1 MQFSGLRNMLNELSK
16 NINKQVV
23 ITLTNGKER
32 QGIIVGLDA
41 ESNTIRLRDE
51 INNSIS
57 ILISMIGMFEPVNN
71 ASELVKPPIR
81 QPDNLPDNANG
92 QKINNYEI
100 LQKIVKI
107 ETTFDTEIKNAVLKI
122 FKPNFATPSDISNL
136 NAHRLKI
143 DTTAIWNW
151 IKDKYDYAIK
161 TGRLIPNSDELRA
174 IIDRT
179 KSLIETSELSKSY
192 VLNNSLGYFNYL
204 NNNKS
209 EAIKAYMNAAKLS
222 NKPENWLNLAS
233 IASEKGENEMA
244 CYALEKL
251 FFQSACTENQYE
263 KAWYKFTDL
272 IIKFSAYNIFD
283 SIFNSSRLLLK
294 EEQYKIF
301 ETICYCLIKKGHQKI
316 VETQLQN
323 SVSNPDYK
331 KLVSENLLVLPQ
343 HPLESYVAFTMDFER
358 LISKP
363 IIIDTLKPKQSASIL
378 EPKRSFIKDIDL
390 HREALKILRNQKD
403 YTKAEEL
410 FRLAIKKG
418 SNKQSAVRDLAMMLD
433 QLKRTDEAIELVK
446 QYTDN
451 SEPDKNLLY
460 ILNYKAG
467 NYEKAISL
475 QKELVKSYENY
486 LHTERI
492 NENITSVRNKKVTMY
507 INLASC
513 YLKLE
518 KYKEVEDYY
527 KIALKFNPDN
537 YTLKRNIAIC
547 HYKQGHIDLAKTELQ
562 RIVSEFPDGKVIELL
577 NAINSQLQN
586 PNKNNRSIDII
597 IANTLAQYSIDLD
610 KFTYFY
616 LNRFEY
622 KGVPPEAIKE
632 GRYIAN
638 ENDREKDIDK
648 IEKAATALGTKNPED
663 RSGLYLSAAKIMY
676 DSESKDKYFYR
687 YLCKSFT
694 SKGDSAVYDKRS
706 LDTIKTFYLAALKV
720 YDVYTDDD
728 KEKKLRVDEQ
738 DAVNAL
744 YRYLYAHLGMT
755 ELQNKVIA
763 IRVGT
768 FENQLKQIKDS
779 CEDVFEKIFITYKN
793 YNNIFEAINLAI
805 ARSPQYASKRLLTVI
820 FDNFILQHAAIDYL
834 HKKLKKTVQENN
846 LTFEKFVKLWNEL
859 SSAVIQ
865 QENNLFE
872 QLNLLNRFELSEV
885 WLKNAIE
892 KIKNLLEE
900 VIFNSDKG
908 YLSKLQSI
916 FDSCI
921 SLCNSTTFDEKIIR
935 RENVEQGGKSF
946 LNEIEKNPTKLS
958 IEEIYPIIKN
968 VLSTIESYLNNLY
981 QTSRPELVISS
992 AIVSYQLKENNQ
1004 IDLQVKIENTA
1015 EGHAEQVELLID
1027 NDNDFYELVN
1037 MQTVAYGTIRGKEKE
1052 TQIIALKLNP
1062 KAIAAKAFTLR
1073 ANVKFR
1079 TRQGESVETSLQ
1091 ELPIQLGDAKDF
1103 VEIKPNPYAQWVR
1116 GGTVV
1121 DKTMFFGREE
1131 FIKRAYSAIC
1141 NNYRSYVIYGQFRSG
1156 KSSILH
1162 HLEQELKTN
1171 SQIMVAEI
1179 GDVGRL
1185 MDDNSP
1191 TPLLYQMLF
1200 GILRRIHKSIQDKER
1215 NGLSKL
1221 DFYIPTSQ
1229 EFYGHPAP
1237 LDFFYELFDNLKEKR
1252 NNYPEWTDI
1261 RIVVT
1266 MDEFTYLYEKIIQG
1280 KLSHD
1285 FMKNWKALLATNYFN
1300 VVLVAQDVFPKFRN
1314 KYDNAF
1320 QTMQH
1325 ERVTYLEEP
1334 DAKELIDKPIR
1345 IKINQEDTESR
1356 YTEQEAI
1363 DRICEL
1369 TACSPYYIQIFCNQ
1383 LVDYINDEK
1392 QPYITKANVSIVKD
1406 RLLRGNKRLD
1416 KTAFTNL
1423 INNSDPSADA
1433 IPHSDLIKVLKKI
1446 AEHTKNDPYCS
1457 SNKINCETQIDIN
1470 EILKDLEDRDVI
1482 DKHGEKGFRIR
1493 VGLFKEWLNENPGFL
1508 E

>member
-1 MQFSGLRNMLNELSK
+1 MLNELSK

-32 QGIIVGLDA
+32 QGIIVGLDT
-41 ESNTIRLRDE
+41 ESNMIRLRDQS
-51 INNSIS
+51 NNSIA
-57 ILISMIGMFEPVNN
+57 ILLSMIGMIEPVNN

-81 QPDNLPDNANG
+81 QPDNVPDNATG
-92 QKINNYEI
+92 
-100 LQKIVKI
+100 QKIVKI

-122 FKPNFATPSDISNL
+122 CKPNFATPSDISNL

-161 TGRLIPNSDELRA
+161 TGRLVSNSDDLRA

-179 KSLIETSELSKSY
+179 KSLIETSELSKSSI
-192 VLNNSLGYFNYL
+192 LNTYLGYFNYL

-209 EAIKAYMNAAKLS
+209 EAIKAYMKAAKLS
-222 NKPENWLNLAS
+222 NKSENWLNFAS
-233 IASEKGENEMA
+233 IANEKGESEMA

-251 FFQSACTENQYE
+251 FLQSACTENQYE
-263 KAWYKFTDL
+263 KAWYKFTEL
-272 IIKFSAYNIFD
+272 IIKFSAYNLLGNIL
-283 SIFNSSRLLLK
+283 NNTCRLLLK
-294 EEQYKIF
+294 EEQQKIS
-301 ETICYCLIKKGHQKI
+301 ETVCYCLLKKGYRDI
-316 VETQLQN
+316 VETQLQA
-323 SVSNPDYK
+323 SLSNPDYK
-331 KLVSENLLVLPQ
+331 KLVLDSLLILPQ
-343 HPLESYVAFTMDFER
+343 YPIESYVAFARDFER
-358 LISKP
+358 LSVKPEIVKPQIS
-363 IIIDTLKPKQSASIL
+363 IIPAYVPKKNGIKKDNYIDILKDARTARDSEKNY
-378 EPKRSFIKDIDL
+378 E
-390 HREALKILRNQKD
+390 
-403 YTKAEEL
+403 KAEGL
-410 FRLAIKKG
+410 FIEGIEKEKDHNIKER
-418 SNKQSAVRDLAMMLD
+418 AVRDLANMLA
-433 QLKRTDEAIELVK
+433 QQMKEPKRAIQAIKKYQMNL
-446 QYTDN
+446 
-451 SEPDKNLLY
+451 SESDLNLLY
-460 ILNYKAG
+460 NFYYQLGEYG
-467 NYEKAISL
+467 EAIKI
-475 QKELVKSYENY
+475 QKELLTNAKRDTRLSRYF
-486 LHTERI
+486 
-492 NENITSVRNKKVTMY
+492 NI
-507 INLASC
+507 AAC
-513 YLKLE
+513 YLKLNNYIE
-518 KYKEVEDYY
+518 AERNYRN
-527 KIALKFNPDN
+527 ALNLNHSN
-537 YTLKRNIAIC
+537 YSIMRNIAWC
-547 HYKQGHIDLAKTELQ
+547 LYKQNKIDEAKILLKK
-562 RIVSEFPDGKVIELL
+562 IVMQFGDPNS
-577 NAINSQLQN
+577 SQLLENIENSNTNQIDD
-586 PNKNNRSIDII
+586 SIIDTAGLVFENLDAFTNFYLSSCDMKYIDKSRLSEEGKYIGDKDKEFDIRKLEHT
-597 IANTLAQYSIDLD
+597 ANTLERRIAEGRSNV
-610 KFTYFY
+610 Y
-616 LNRFEY
+616 LNAARILFDLGEINN
-622 KGVPPEAIKE
+622 EF
-632 GRYIAN
+632 YI
-638 ENDREKDIDK
+638 
-648 IEKAATALGTKNPED
+648 
-663 RSGLYLSAAKIMY
+663 YM
-676 DSESKDKYFYR
+676 
-687 YLCKSFT
+687 CKCFT
-694 SKGDSAVYDKRS
+694 SKGDNAVES
-706 LDTIKTFYLAALKV
+706 GNSPDTVKTFYLAALKAYDSLYFDENKSKKSEFADAIKSLCRFV
-720 YDVYTDDD
+720 YSFLGRD
-728 KEKKLRVDEQ
+728 KIPLT
-738 DAVNAL
+738 AV
-744 YRYLYAHLGMT
+744 H
-755 ELQNKVIA
+755 
-763 IRVGT
+763 
-768 FENQLKQIKDS
+768 IKDAI
-779 CEDVFEKIFITYKN
+779 ETVFNQHPDSTKIFDALCL
-793 YNNIFEAINLAI
+793 IFT
-805 ARSPQYASKRLLTVI
+805 RSPQYSINRVLKVI
-820 FDNFILQHAAIDYL
+820 YENYNLKKIAHDYL
-834 HKKLKKTVQENN
+834 GAELNISYDSFIE
-846 LTFEKFVKLWNEL
+846 LWKDKARSIIKIENEL
-859 SSAVIQ
+859 S
-865 QENNLFE
+865 E
-872 QLNLLNRFELSEV
+872 QLSLLRNFEIAEI
-885 WLKNAIE
+885 WLYSGIDRIN
-892 KIKNLLEE
+892 NVVDHVL
-900 VIFNSDKG
+900 FDSDKD
-908 YLSKLQSI
+908 YLNDLSKL
-916 FDSCI
+916 FDLCI
-921 SLCNSTTFDEKIIR
+921 SLCKANSFDEKSNKCDDI
-935 RENVEQGGKSF
+935 EQRATNFIVK
-946 LNEIEKNPTKLS
+946 IEKNPTKLS
-958 IEEIYPIIKN
+958 VEEIYPIIDSLLLTLKAYQK
-968 VLSTIESYLNNLY
+968 ELN
-981 QTSRPELVISS
+981 QKSKPELLIRS

-1052 TQIIALKLNP
+1052 TQIIALRLNP

-1162 HLEQELKTN
+1162 HLEQKLKAN

-1221 DFYIPTSQ
+1221 DFYIPTSH

-1266 MDEFTYLYEKIIQG
+1266 MDEFTYLYEKIVQG

-1363 DRICEL
+1363 DRIREL

-1392 QPYITKANVSIVKD
+1392 QPYITKANVNIVKD

-1457 SNKINCETQIDIN
+1457 RNKINCETQIDIN